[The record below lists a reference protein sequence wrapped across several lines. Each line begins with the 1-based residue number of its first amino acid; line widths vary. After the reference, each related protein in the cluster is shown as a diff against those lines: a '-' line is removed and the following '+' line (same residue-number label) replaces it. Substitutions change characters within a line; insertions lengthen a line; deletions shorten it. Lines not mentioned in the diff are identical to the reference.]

1 MTGKKKSAPEDACI
15 NQADGPVVTG
25 QCKIFDCSLQN
36 ITAVCEELS
45 RNGIALQNASGAAQ
59 REVLLRALQFR
70 GSKGI
75 NTFEG
80 TAAGFLRTATR
91 VLEIKR
97 AWNIYTLREDVIG
110 PDGLLHKG
118 IARYVLMGRR
128 QDVPAAPPAQHMLP
142 AVRAH
147 T

>member
-1 MTGKKKSAPEDACI
+1 MKNDTAKANALGAERAV
-15 NQADGPVVTG
+15 NQAGGPAV
-25 QCKIFDCSLQN
+25 QSKKIFNCSTEN

-45 RNGIALQNASGAAQ
+45 KNGIELRNASGAAQ

-70 GSKGI
+70 GSRGI

-97 AWNIYTLREDVIG
+97 TWNIYTLKEDVIG

-118 IARYVLMGRR
+118 IARYVLLGRR
-128 QDVPAAPPAQHMLP
+128 KSLCDPAPSTITPEAE
-142 AVRAH
+142 
-147 T
+147 

>member
-1 MTGKKKSAPEDACI
+1 MTGKKKSAPEGARVT
-15 NQADGPVVTG
+15 QAGGPVATWQSKV
-25 QCKIFDCSLQN
+25 FDCSSEN

-45 RNGIALQNASGAAQ
+45 RNGIALKNASGAAQ

-80 TAAGFLRTATR
+80 TAAGFIRTATR

-118 IARYVLMGRR
+118 IARYVLLGRR
-128 QDVPAAPPAQHMLP
+128 QDVPAPAQPPAP
-142 AVRAH
+142 AMSSRP
-147 T
+147 